1 MQLFKD
7 FMIKEI
13 YTNVFYITR
22 YIDYS
27 FISFVFIYMYQDLF
41 WCFDFIL
48 HLILPETTVYMY
60 LSTVYTYI

>member
-1 MQLFKD
+1 MVFKD

-27 FISFVFIYMYQDLF
+27 FISFVFIYMYKDLF